1 MVAKNSNTEDKIL
14 NAAETEF
21 QQKGYDGAR
30 MQSIADRA
38 DINKGLLHYYFKTK
52 DRLFEA
58 IFAKA
63 FDLMVQR
70 MNKIFA
76 SDEPLMEKLD
86 AFLDQYLRMLS
97 RNPAIPR
104 FVINELNRH
113 PKKFVKRMLG
123 RKNKPDV
130 QNILEQ
136 IQKEMDQERITPL
149 DPVHLLIDI
158 IAMCVF
164 PFLARPMLQGI
175 IQLDDQQFNDIIQE
189 RKQHIMEIVT
199 LVLKPKS

>member
-1 MVAKNSNTEDKIL
+1 
-14 NAAETEF
+14 
-21 QQKGYDGAR
+21 
-30 MQSIADRA
+30 
-38 DINKGLLHYYFKTK
+38 
-52 DRLFEA
+52 
-58 IFAKA
+58 
-63 FDLMVQR
+63 
-70 MNKIFA
+70 
-76 SDEPLMEKLD
+76 
-86 AFLDQYLRMLS
+86 MLS